1 MDGVLLYPEG
11 YYCALQISVDL
22 VGRNLGIAKPQLSR
36 KHISTFEAAGIT
48 HVWDLM
54 VIFTA
59 FNLIQIW
66 EFDPNVRV
74 PLNINPDPTKFAIEG
89 GTNFSNF
96 IQKID
101 LNGLQPLTFT
111 EAILA
116 GLETQLNS
124 EQIDYLKLILSSCQ
138 DLTTS
143 PVLPILQEFILGSL
157 EFSQTYNCASQLNT
171 ESIPQKYNQAALTSA
186 NLDKLIAWLK
196 FNHHQA
202 AIFTNRPSKPPD
214 GILRMFSTP
223 EAELGAASIGL
234 QQLPIIGAGSL
245 VWLAEQKSQPAQ
257 AYIKPNP
264 VHALA
269 ALQAAIGKP
278 IPMALNLANDLANG
292 SGDIAEWVPIKDS
305 KIMAFEDSAGGLV
318 SAKKAVQILDQN
330 NIYTDLQLIGVSDQ
344 PTKVKPLAQI
354 ADQVITD
361 INADVLQK
369 IIA

>member
-1 MDGVLLYPEG
+1 M
-11 YYCALQISVDL
+11 
-22 VGRNLGIAKPQLSR
+22 
-36 KHISTFEAAGIT
+36 
-48 HVWDLM
+48 
-54 VIFTA
+54 
-59 FNLIQIW
+59 
-66 EFDPNVRV
+66 
-74 PLNINPDPTKFAIEG
+74 
-89 GTNFSNF
+89 
-96 IQKID
+96 
-101 LNGLQPLTFT
+101 
-111 EAILA
+111 
-116 GLETQLNS
+116 
-124 EQIDYLKLILSSCQ
+124 
-138 DLTTS
+138 
-143 PVLPILQEFILGSL
+143 GSL